1 MKRKFFRASWMLA
14 IAGLVAFSFVGTS
27 CGSDDDDTPD
37 TPIQVEKFKVTY
49 DSDGGSD
56 VAAADVVKGKEADLT
71 KKPTK
76 SGFTFKGWSKVKGD
90 ASQIVT
96 SLKVDADVTLY
107 AIWEEG
113 EAPQPDP
120 SKNHF
125 IVVKAS
131 DLADQEWDTQFWF
144 SCPTKFVE
152 GDSWEVSMKV
162 KALHATGDVSI
173 DTQTHKAEAG
183 SYIHYEGIGGV
194 AFTEEWET
202 YTASGEFKA
211 QQVDG
216 DFIAFNLNKF
226 HPANTY
232 CFDDISFKI
241 NGQEQIKNGDIEGD
255 DFSSFWLKE
264 YPDPGKP
271 VINVS
276 AANVIADGDPIPG
289 SAVVVEKVKITFDLN
304 GAEGTVEPKEVTKGN
319 EVKVADVKAPSRD
332 GFRFL
337 GWSTTADGE
346 VVETYKV
353 EADVTLYAI
362 WQEKAAD
369 EPEDPINTGWDF
381 TKVEKFPYYVMGY
394 TPEYDA
400 ENGLISK
407 HPGLNEETGELAWY
421 QYFVADQIPTEVG
434 KKYSII
440 VEIKAE
446 AAGKMNANMGWG
458 WGEGEHVSTEVEF
471 TTEWTTKQFDFADPV
486 NGTSCNVV
494 FQPGTFES
502 TIYIRSVKVIPQ
514 K

>member
-27 CGSDDDDTPD
+27 CGSDDDEEEEK
-37 TPIQVEKFKVTY
+37 PIQVEKFKVTY
-49 DSDGGSD
+49 DSDGGSE
-56 VAAADVVKGKEADLT
+56 VAAADVVKGKEANLT
-71 KKPTK
+71 NKPTK

-173 DTQTHKAEAG
+173 DTQTHKDKASG
-183 SYIHYEGIGGV
+183 YIHYEGIGGV
-194 AFTEEWET
+194 PFTEEWET

-216 DFIAFNLNKF
+216 DFIAFNLNKY

-264 YPDPGKP
+264 YPDKGEP

-289 SAVVVEKVKITFDLN
+289 STVTVEKVKISFDFD
-304 GAEGTVEPKEVTKGN
+304 GGEGTQEAIEVTKGK
-319 EVKVADVKAPSRD
+319 EGKIDDLKAAKPSKE
-332 GFRFL
+332 GFIFK
-337 GWSTTADGE
+337 GWATEKGGA
-346 VVETYKV
+346 VVTEYKA
-353 EADVTLYAI
+353 EGDITLYAV
-362 WQEKAAD
+362 WD
-369 EPEDPINTGWDF
+369 EPAQPGEPLPLDLSTALWSQYSDVVKNEDGSVTLTMTEGEESWQKGEFGFAIPAGNQVSNY
-381 TKVEKFPYYVMGY
+381 TKFVIKYKDATAQEGIGCVFHF
-394 TPEYDA
+394 DA
-400 ENGLISK
+400 EQVSWKEG
-407 HPGLNEETGELAWY
+407 
-421 QYFVADQIPTEVG
+421 
-434 KKYSII
+434 
-440 VEIKAE
+440 E
-446 AAGKMNANMGWG
+446 AANAASFAFVGGSDEQTLTLVPDASADYMGT
-458 WGEGEHVSTEVEF
+458 VRIF
-471 TTEWTTKQFDFADPV
+471 NFA
-486 NGTSCNVV
+486 
-494 FQPGTFES
+494 PGNS
-502 TIYIRSVKVIPQ
+502 ITIISVTAE
-514 K
+514 